1 MHIVRVQWAV
11 CGVGGSK
18 SNLREI
24 ASVGL
29 VAAAAGQLE
38 DCSVLSVIKQTGLWD
53 FVTGTQNKITEDEV
67 EDSALENGGGA
78 HESRHKLVLY
88 TLEDF

>member
-1 MHIVRVQWAV
+1 MHIVRVQWV
-11 CGVGGSK
+11 VSGVGGRK

-29 VAAAAGQLE
+29 AAAAAGQLE
-38 DCSVLSVIKQTGLWD
+38 GCAVLPVIKQSGLWD
-53 FVTGTQNKITEDEV
+53 FGTGTQNKLTEDRV
-67 EDSALENGGGA
+67 EDSAPEHGGGA
-78 HESRHKLVLY
+78 HDSMNKLVLY